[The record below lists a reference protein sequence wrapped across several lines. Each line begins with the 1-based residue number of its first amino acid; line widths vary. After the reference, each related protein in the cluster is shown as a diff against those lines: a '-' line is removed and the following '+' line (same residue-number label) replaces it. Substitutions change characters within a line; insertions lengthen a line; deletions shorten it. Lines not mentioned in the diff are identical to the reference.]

1 MEVVAVSG
9 TYREL
14 LLADVNRVADH
25 PVHEIQADGVTT
37 VNPGE
42 SPGRKCRQ
50 HFLQRVNHDDFG
62 SILEMD
68 VTISPIR
75 LQPGD
80 TREQDQAVRVITPN
94 ENTIVHQTITYH
106 NDITCREAIF
116 HFFIILFLFHNIS
129 ILCPKKQA
137 SRQVFNTSLKFI
149 SIICLLSLS
158 YLQDKGENF
167 RDVFLF
173 PV

>member
-1 MEVVAVSG
+1 MKVVAIGG
-9 TYREL
+9 TYREI

-25 PVHEIQADGVTT
+25 PVYEVQADGVTT

-42 SPGRKCRQ
+42 SLGRKCRQ

-62 SILEMD
+62 TILEMN

-80 TREQDQAVRVITPN
+80 TREQDQAVEVITPN

-106 NDITCREAIF
+106 GGRFCREAIF
-116 HFFIILFLFHNIS
+116 YLYVIFFLCHNLL
-129 ILCPKKQA
+129 ILCPRKQA
-137 SRQVFNTSLKFI
+137 SRQVSFIKKRETTPCTDNLLLKVYARARCI
-149 SIICLLSLS
+149 NS
-158 YLQDKGENF
+158 
-167 RDVFLF
+167 R
-173 PV
+173 